1 MKQHP
6 PQVQAA
12 LDAYY
17 RAKSAFLQDP
27 TNPATLPA
35 KRMALQ
41 NIYQAQREAY
51 SKPKPAKRPRGRP
64 QGMPLDVIGKTFGH
78 WLVLHHLPRHRRNRR
93 VFAQCG
99 RCGTKKGVFLYSL
112 VKGTSKSC
120 CNGKT

>member
-1 MKQHP
+1 MPKHP

-17 RAKSAFLQDP
+17 RAKRAFIKDP
-27 TNPATLPA
+27 TNPATLAA
-35 KRMALQ
+35 KRLAQQ

-51 SKPKPAKRPRGRP
+51 SKPKPPKRPRGRP
-64 QGMPLDVIGKTFGH
+64 MGLPKKVVGQVYGSWTVLAELDLYK
-78 WLVLHHLPRHRRNRR
+78 RNRR

-99 RCGTKKGVFLYSL
+99 KCSTKKDVSLYTL
-112 VKGTSKSC
+112 VKGLSKSC